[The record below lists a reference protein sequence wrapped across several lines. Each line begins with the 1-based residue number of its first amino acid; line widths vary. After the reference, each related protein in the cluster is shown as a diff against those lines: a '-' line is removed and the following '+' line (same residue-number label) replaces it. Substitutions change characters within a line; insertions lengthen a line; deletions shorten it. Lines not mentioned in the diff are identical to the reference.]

1 METVGWLFDLYSL
14 GDRVVLWFLTHEGE
28 ALRLEDPFPY
38 TVYVGGNRHQ
48 VRRALQGLEGRRWL
62 ARAYPT
68 SGRDLGSGEEMP
80 VWALELKTYGHLP
93 RLRDWLGKQEGF
105 LTGYNCDL
113 EVTAYYLYRKGVW
126 PSAWYDLEAREGK
139 LVALAPREEQ
149 FARDVSLPPLVTL
162 GLGLT
167 QDPLIPLRG
176 GNGLAL
182 TWEGRTLE
190 LEAADRASLVREVA
204 RCFHRVNPDLVLSDW
219 GDEVIIPSL
228 WRWSK
233 ETRSPL
239 PLDREPGAVVRK
251 FSGGRTYFSYG
262 RVVYQGNAAPFY
274 GRWHVDRRNS
284 FFFREADLMGL
295 VQISRLGQIPLQQAA
310 RASPGTLIT
319 SMQLARAVQDGIL
332 IPWRKAD
339 PERFKSAGELLT
351 VDKGGLVFMPPI
363 GLFADVAELDF
374 ASMYPTIMA
383 THNISPETVNC
394 RCCVDM
400 VGERVRGFVGEGA
413 KGRGPLPPHPLP
425 QSLVGGE
432 VGLEKSGLTA
442 PPSPA
447 TPSGLGGGRGGR
459 AGTSGPWPSPQHHLV
474 PEARYRLCRK
484 REGLVPRT
492 LRPILTLRERLKA
505 AAQEAPLAQAVFYQQ
520 RQTALKWM
528 LVTCFGYLGYK
539 NARFGRIEAH
549 EAVTAF
555 GRDKLLTAKE
565 ICESVG
571 YRVLH
576 GLTDCVWIHRDGM
589 TENEIQDLCR
599 KISTATGVKLALEG
613 VYRWITFLPSRQNPE
628 RPVATRY
635 FGVFADG
642 QVKARGLMCRRRDT
656 PPFVRQAQEAL
667 LALLATAA
675 NPVELAKL
683 RPELEDMAEGFR
695 QRLREGGI
703 NPQELVITRVLSKS
717 LDEYKVDTATA
728 LALRQL
734 QQAGVQ
740 VRPGEK
746 VRFVHRERRG
756 PKELRVQAA
765 PFLEGLE
772 GYDTSI
778 YLELLERAV
787 EEVMTGVFGEADQEG
802 QGRLSA
808 AKTGPVGGRSSLWRL
823 RRKGG

>member
-1 METVGWLFDLYSL
+1 MQTIGWLFDLYPL
-14 GDRVVLWFLTHEGE
+14 GDRIVLWFLTPEGE
-28 ALRLEDPFPY
+28 ALRLEDAFPY
-38 TVYVGGNRHQ
+38 IVYVGGNHGQ
-48 VRRALQGLEGRRWL
+48 VCRAVQTLEERRWL
-62 ARAYPT
+62 KRAYPT
-68 SGRDLGSGEEMP
+68 RGRDLGSGEEMP
-80 VWALELKTYGHLP
+80 VWALELNTYNHLP
-93 RLRDWLGKQEGF
+93 QLRAWLGKREGV
-105 LTGYNCDL
+105 LEAYNCDL
-113 EVTAYYLYRKGVW
+113 DVAAYYLYRKGLW
-126 PSAWYDLEAREGK
+126 PSAWYDLEAREGR

-162 GLGLT
+162 GLSLT
-167 QDPLIPLRG
+167 RDPLIPLG
-176 GNGLAL
+176 AGNNLAV

-190 LEAADRASLVREVA
+190 LEAADRAGLVREVA
-204 RCFHRVNPDLVLSDW
+204 RWLRKVNPDLVLSDY
-219 GDEVIIPSL
+219 GDEDIIPLL

-233 ETRSPL
+233 ESRAPL
-239 PLDREPGAVVRK
+239 PLDREQGSVARR

-262 RVVYQGNAAPFY
+262 RVVYQGSAAPFY

-295 VQISRLGQIPLQQAA
+295 VQIARLGQIPLQQAA

-319 SMQLARAVQDGIL
+319 SMQLARAVADGIL

-363 GLFADVAELDF
+363 GLFFNVAELDF
-374 ASMYPTIMA
+374 ASMYPSIMA

-394 RCCVDM
+394 RCCA
-400 VGERVRGFVGEGA
+400 EVGEGA
-413 KGRGPLPPHPLP
+413 RGKNGFWVLGSGFWKKANPKPKTQNPKPAFGPPALP
-425 QSLVGGE
+425 SN
-432 VGLEKSGLTA
+432 
-442 PPSPA
+442 
-447 TPSGLGGGRGGR
+447 
-459 AGTSGPWPSPQHHLV
+459 LV

-492 LRPILTLRERLKA
+492 LRPILKLRECLKA
-505 AAQEAPLAQAVFYQQ
+505 AAKEAPKELAVLYQQ
-520 RQTALKWM
+520 RQNALKWM

-555 GRDKLLTAKE
+555 GRDKLLAAKE
-565 ICESVG
+565 ICEDRG
-571 YRVLH
+571 CRILH
-576 GLTDCVWIHRDGM
+576 GLTDCLWIQKAGL
-589 TENEIQDLCR
+589 TEDELQALCR
-599 KISTATGVKLALEG
+599 EVSFATGVKLALEG
-613 VYRWITFLPSRQNPE
+613 VYRWIAFLPSRQNRE

-642 QVKARGLMCRRRDT
+642 QVKARGLICRRRDT
-656 PPFVRQAQEAL
+656 PPFVRRAQEAL
-667 LALLATAA
+667 LARLATAA
-675 NPVELAKL
+675 TPADLAGL
-683 RPELEDMAEGFR
+683 EPELEEMAEGFR

-703 NPQELVITRVLSKS
+703 NPQELVVTRVLSQP
-717 LDEYKVDTATA
+717 LEDYRVDTPTA
-728 LALRQL
+728 LAMRQL

-772 GYDTSI
+772 GYDTAT

-787 EEVMTGVFGEADQEG
+787 VEVMTGVFGEAG
-802 QGRLSA
+802 QKRESRLTA
-808 AKTGPVGGRSSLWRL
+808 AKTGPVGGRNSLWRP
-823 RRKGG
+823 RRREG